1 VIDVSNATTAKHS
14 AAVWWLG
21 IRPHTL
27 TLAITPVVVGS
38 ALAWSEGAAV
48 RVLAFLG
55 ALLCAALIQV
65 ATNLLNDAGDAAR
78 GADGPERIGP
88 TRITAAGLAS
98 AMQVRRAAVASFLTA
113 LLVGAY
119 LVYIGG
125 VVILVVGLA
134 SMAAGYAYSAGRR
147 PISHSAWGE
156 VFVMA
161 FFGVVAVA
169 GSYYLQ
175 TRNAVEPEI
184 VLAGLALGS
193 HAAAVLLVNN
203 VRDSVADGRAGRAT
217 LALLL
222 GPTASRQLY
231 MVLLLLPFPLLAA
244 AFGLRE
250 LGAVWFALPFCLWLA
265 WRFLEM
271 PAGAVMNAQLA
282 RTALAQML
290 LGALLCLAL
299 MP

>member
-1 VIDVSNATTAKHS
+1 MIDVSNSTPARRA

-21 IRPHTL
+21 IRPQTL
-27 TLAITPVVVGS
+27 TLAITPVAVGS
-38 ALAWSEGAAV
+38 ALAWSEGAGV
-48 RVLAFLG
+48 HVLAFLG

-65 ATNLLNDAGDAAR
+65 GTNLLNDAGDSLR
-78 GADGPERIGP
+78 GGDGPERVGP

-98 AMQVRRAAVASFLTA
+98 ASQVRRAAVASFSTA
-113 LLVGAY
+113 VVVGAY

-125 VVILVVGLA
+125 AVILVIGLA

-175 TRNAVEPEI
+175 SRAPVEPAI
-184 VLAGLALGS
+184 LLAGLALGS

-203 VRDSVADGRAGRAT
+203 VRDSVVDARAGRAT

-222 GPTASRQLY
+222 GPTTSRQLY
-231 MVLLLLPFPLLAA
+231 MILLLAPFPLLVA

-250 LGAVWFALPFCLWLA
+250 LGAAWLALPVCMWLA
-265 WRFLEM
+265 WRFLSM
-271 PAGAVMNAQLA
+271 PTGAAMNAQLA
-282 RTALAQML
+282 RTALAQVL
-290 LGALLCLAL
+290 LGTLLCVAL
-299 MP
+299 ML